1 MMNRMKKFLMTGLV
15 TIAALVFSGCVRVNS
30 HFTPNSDKS
39 ITVYFKV
46 CYDKEKTDAFNDGDS
61 KDFSKL
67 PVEQINGRDY
77 YVGEKTVKETA
88 SKMKKEYPSILV
100 SQDRFYYDTDANSS
114 ESSFSNN
121 DVDDIVEY
129 CRMDVTL
136 AGSVEKTNGTI
147 ADDGKT
153 VYWDLTNDKDKVWYA
168 YCKGSKHSLKS
179 DAIALAKQLKDV
191 KFQNKV
197 KTDKTTPVVEVVKS
211 GKSRKIYV
219 KDNVKLKSV
228 SINGKSKKL
237 GSVLKSGKY
246 KGYYYFKV
254 TKKGKYKVVATDYAK
269 NKKTVTF
276 TVK

>member
-1 MMNRMKKFLMTGLV
+1 MNRMKKFLMTGLV
-15 TIAALVFSGCVRVNS
+15 MVAALTFSGCVRVNS

-39 ITVYFKV
+39 TTVYSKV
-46 CYDKEKTDAFNDGDS
+46 CYDKEKTDAFNEGDS
-61 KDFSKL
+61 KDFSEL

-77 YVGEKTVKETA
+77 YVEEKTVKETA

-100 SQDRFYYDTDANSS
+100 SRDRFYYNTNASGS
-114 ESSFSNN
+114 ESLSSNS
-121 DVDDIVEY
+121 DIVEY

-147 ADDGKT
+147 AADGKT

-168 YCKGSKHSLKS
+168 YCKGSKHSLSS
-179 DAIALAKQLKDV
+179 DAIALAKQLKDIE
-191 KFQNKV
+191 FQNKV
-197 KTDKTTPVVEVVKS
+197 KTDKTTPVVKVVKS
-211 GKSRKIYV
+211 GKSRKIYI

-237 GSVLKSGKY
+237 GSVLKNGKY